1 VYLKTLTV
9 RGFKS
14 FASATTFHFEPG
26 VTAVVGPNGSGK
38 SNVVDAL
45 AWVMG
50 EQGAKNLRGGKME
63 DVIFAGTSGRAPLGR
78 AQVSLTIDNA
88 DGALPIEY
96 SEVTISRTLFRS
108 GGSEYAINGNSCRLL
123 DIQELLSDS
132 GLGREMHVIVGQG
145 QLDRILQ
152 ASPEERRGF
161 IEEASGVLKHRR
173 RKERSVRKLESM
185 RSNLDRVRDLA
196 EEVRRQLGP
205 LSQQATTA
213 RKAQRI
219 QYDVRD
225 ARSRLLADELFRQ
238 QAELAR
244 LGAGDETLESAL
256 AAAEAE
262 VARAEEAAQGL
273 AAEVATAAQASA
285 AARDHWYQL
294 STLAERYRSLAA
306 VAAERERARR
316 HPVPP
321 PSGPDPQAARS
332 LAERTAADAAE
343 AGHAVEAAQ
352 RELSEASAARQQAEQ
367 AARGAAETYTR
378 LLQQAAAQR
387 QAAAVAA
394 GRVEA
399 ARATEQSLRHQVDQ
413 GRSRLAEGEA
423 AAASL
428 RADLADHE
436 QRLAGSLDSEE
447 QLDAAYEAAADRAEA
462 LRAELDR
469 LEEALAAA
477 ESADG
482 AAVARRDALAE
493 ALEPEAGAAVTV
505 LGDLNPTT
513 LAEAVQ
519 VDGGWEAAIAAAL
532 GGPAEQLVLE
542 GLGPAIEAAGR
553 LAQSGAADAR
563 LLYPLAEGTTAAGP
577 AGAPAAV
584 PPQATDPGRS
594 DPHEHSAE
602 DDLPQGALDALS
614 VLRFGADDA
623 GEPSEPDAPIAR
635 TVRALLAGTVLVA
648 DLEAATALLDAGLLP
663 RRRHGA
669 PLRLA
674 TRDGHVLGAGWTDG
688 RGAGAGSR
696 LERQAAADEAVRLAA
711 ETTHEVERL
720 RFQRAG
726 LQRRV
731 EEAGKEEFAALDA
744 LNASDARFTAVTE
757 ELARL
762 NQQLSHAGD
771 AAQRQRAELAA
782 LRERLDVATAAVGT
796 AEERARQASEELHGA
811 GTQDDPVAP
820 TESPQAPGGAQERQ
834 ATDPDPAARDEA
846 EREAGQ
852 ARHRETEARL
862 ALRAAES
869 IRSQADARVEQ
880 ARRQVSASTLAH
892 QERDRAEGQR
902 RAWLQRISAV
912 ASALDQALERV
923 EGALARADGD
933 RTALDRRGE
942 ELAAERGRL
951 QRAAEHHR
959 SAVAAA
965 KDRLHAARMARQ
977 EQQLRLD
984 QLTDKALDQLGMTA
998 DYLLEHFGPEVPVPL
1013 APPAEAAPVATAPGS
1028 GTDAGPAAQGPPE
1041 PDSRAGAGDTP
1052 ESDPET
1058 VPFDRAEQQKRLRR
1072 AERELAALGRVNP
1085 LALEEYAAV
1094 EERHRFLQGQLED
1107 LDASRRDLLTIIQ
1120 DVDDTVLRVFSS
1132 AFEDTAA
1139 QFQHVFATLFPGGE
1153 GRLFLTDPDNLLES
1167 GVEVEA
1173 RPAGKK
1179 VKRLSL
1185 LSGGERSLAAVAMLV
1200 AIFKARP
1207 SPFYVMDEVEA
1218 ALDDTN
1224 LGRLLEIFRELQR
1237 DSQLI
1242 IITHQKR
1249 TMEVADALYGVSM
1262 RGDGV
1267 SAVISQR
1274 LDAAPAGPADPA
1286 APGE

>member
-1 VYLKTLTV
+1 MYLKTLTV

-78 AQVSLTIDNA
+78 AQVSLTIDNS

-108 GGSEYAINGNSCRLL
+108 GGSEYAINGTSCRLL

-185 RSNLDRVRDLA
+185 RSNLDRVRDLS

-205 LSQQATTA
+205 LSKQAKTA

-238 QAELAR
+238 QAEVER
-244 LGAGDETLESAL
+244 LGAGDQALETAL
-256 AAAEAE
+256 ASAEEQA
-262 VARAEEAAQGL
+262 ARAEEAAGGI
-273 AAEVATAAQASA
+273 AAQAATAAEASA

-306 VAAERERARR
+306 VAVERERARR
-316 HPVPP
+316 QPVPP
-321 PSGPDPQAARS
+321 PSGPDPEAARRQ
-332 LAERTAADAAE
+332 AERAADEAREAEEAVTTAQEALTDASAERQRAELAA
-343 AGHAVEAAQ
+343 
-352 RELSEASAARQQAEQ
+352 REAS
-367 AARGAAETYTR
+367 ETYTR
-378 LLQQAAAQR
+378 QLQAAADRR

-399 ARATEQSLRHQVDQ
+399 AKATEQSLSAQLQ
-413 GRSRLAEGEA
+413 QAETGLAESEA
-423 AAASL
+423 AAESL
-428 RADLADHE
+428 RAELAD
-436 QRLAGSLDSEE
+436 QQNRLAGSLDSEE
-447 QLDAAYEAAADRAEA
+447 ELDSAYESTAQRAEE
-462 LRAELDR
+462 LRDR
-469 LEEALAAA
+469 LRQLEEALATA
-477 ESADG
+477 ESAQG

-493 ALEPEAGAAVTV
+493 ALEPEAGAAITV
-505 LGDLNPTT
+505 LGDLDPAT
-513 LAEAVQ
+513 LAETLHVES
-519 VDGGWEAAIAAAL
+519 GWEAAIAAAL

-542 GLGPAIEAAGR
+542 SQIPAVQAAGR
-553 LAQSGAADAR
+553 LADAGAADAR
-563 LLYPLAEGTTAAGP
+563 LLYPWS
-577 AGAPAAV
+577 GADPAAD
-584 PPQATDPGRS
+584 PTADSTTDTTTDGG
-594 DPHEHSAE
+594 E
-602 DDLPQGALDALS
+602 LPEGAIDALA
-614 VLRFGADDA
+614 VL
-623 GEPSEPDAPIAR
+623 ELPVPSGLSR
-635 TVRALLAGTVLVA
+635 TVHSLLAGTVLVEN
-648 DLEAATALLDAGLLP
+648 LETATALMDSGAVP
-663 RRRHGA
+663 AVHRGA

-674 TRDGHVLGAGWTDG
+674 TRDGHVVGAGWTDA
-688 RGAGAGSR
+688 RGAGSGSR
-696 LERQAAADEAVRLAA
+696 LERQAAADEAARVATEA
-711 ETTHEVERL
+711 TYEVERL
-720 RFQRAG
+720 RFQHTS
-726 LQRRV
+726 LRREV
-731 EEAGKEEFAALDA
+731 EEASAEETTALDA
-744 LNASDARFTAVTE
+744 LNDSDARFTAVTE

-762 NQQLSHAGD
+762 NQQLAHADDGVE
-771 AAQRQRAELAA
+771 RQRGELAA
-782 LRERLDVATAAVGT
+782 LRDRLAEATAAVGK
-796 AEERARQASEELHGA
+796 AEDQARQAELATAPAEPAETEADAAEPGA
-811 GTQDDPVAP
+811 SDHAASNT
-820 TESPQAPGGAQERQ
+820 GAAE
-834 ATDPDPAARDEA
+834 PDPGERDAAEQR
-846 EREAGQ
+846 AGE

-862 ALRAAES
+862 ALRAAENT
-869 IRSQADARVEQ
+869 QAQLASRAEQ
-880 ARRQVSASTLAH
+880 ARRQASASTVAH
-892 QERDRAEGQR
+892 QERERAEQKR
-902 RAWLQRISAV
+902 TAWLGRIAAV
-912 ASALDQALERV
+912 SQGLNQALERV
-923 EGALARADGD
+923 EGAVARAERD
-933 RTALDRRGE
+933 RTELDRRGE
-942 ELAAERGRL
+942 ELTAERERL
-951 QRAAEHHR
+951 QQTADQHRA
-959 SAVAAA
+959 AAA
-965 KDRLHAARMARQ
+965 KAKDQLHAARMTRQ

-984 QLTDKALDQLGMTA
+984 QLRDKSLEDLGMTP
-998 DYLLEHFGPEVPVPL
+998 DYLLEHYGPDVPVPVG
-1013 APPAEAAPVATAPGS
+1013 PPADTDPSEA
-1028 GTDAGPAAQGPPE
+1028 PAAQAQTTSENVSASE
-1041 PDSRAGAGDTP
+1041 PDTEP
-1052 ESDPET
+1052 EQDREQQT
-1058 VPFDRAEQQKRLRR
+1058 EPFDRAEQQKRLRR

-1094 EERHRFLQGQLED
+1094 EERHRFLTEQLED
-1107 LDASRRDLLTIIQ
+1107 LDSSRRDLLNIIR
-1120 DVDDTVLRVFSS
+1120 DVDETVLRVFSA

-1153 GRLFLTDPDNLLES
+1153 GRLCLTDPDNLLES
-1167 GVEVEA
+1167 GIEVEA

-1224 LGRLLEIFRELQR
+1224 LGRLLEIFRELQQ

-1267 SAVISQR
+1267 TTVISQR
-1274 LDAAPAGPADPA
+1274 LDAATTSSDA
-1286 APGE
+1286 